1 MTVAVWVKVYDG
13 IALATDSAT
22 TLPIPGRTQ
31 VYNNADK
38 IFHLHRGLPIGAMT
52 WGLGQIGPASI
63 STVSKSLR
71 LRLMG
76 RDPAYR
82 SWELTDRY
90 TIEEV
95 AQRVAEMFCD
105 SLIQSG
111 ITDWP
116 GRLGYLITG
125 YSSGCDQ
132 PEAWLLEFEGSA
144 TSPPVTKEVAPTGRY
159 GFEAYAQPE
168 AIERLFNG
176 YDQQLKADLLRNTDP
191 ANHADVEALL
201 ATHHEV
207 PISVAM
213 PLPDAIALAK
223 FMVETTSGYRHFNLG
238 PDTVGGPV
246 EVAGISL
253 HEGFKWIAR
262 KHYFSTDLNK
272 GELDDQQL
280 RQPPPPPP
288 DVQRPLRR
296 RPATATPRRIA
307 GRRNV

>member
-22 TLPIPGRTQ
+22 TVALRTGSHQ

-38 IFHLHRGLPIGAMT
+38 IFHLHRALPIGAMT

-76 RDPAYR
+76 RDEDHQD
-82 SWELTDRY
+82 WQLDENY

-95 AQRVAEMFCD
+95 ANRVAEMFCD
-105 SLIQSG
+105 LMQQTGLAS
-111 ITDWP
+111 WP
-116 GRLGYLITG
+116 GQLGYLVAG
-125 YSSGCDQ
+125 YSSGSDQ
-132 PEAWLLEFEGSA
+132 PEVWKLEFQG
-144 TSPPVTKEVAPTGRY
+144 TCKKPPTPTLEQSTDQY
-159 GFEAYAQPE
+159 GYRAYAQPD
-168 AIERLFNG
+168 AVDRIFKG
-176 YDQQLKADLLRNTDP
+176 YDQQLKAKILAATDP
-191 ANHADVEALL
+191 ASQPAAEALL
-201 ATHHEV
+201 EQSHQMPVH
-207 PISVAM
+207 VAM

-223 FMVETTSGYRHFNLG
+223 FMVEVTSGYSHFNLG

-246 EVAGISL
+246 EVAGITL

-272 GELDDQQL
+272 GEIQ
-280 RQPPPPPP
+280 
-288 DVQRPLRR
+288 
-296 RPATATPRRIA
+296 
-307 GRRNV
+307 